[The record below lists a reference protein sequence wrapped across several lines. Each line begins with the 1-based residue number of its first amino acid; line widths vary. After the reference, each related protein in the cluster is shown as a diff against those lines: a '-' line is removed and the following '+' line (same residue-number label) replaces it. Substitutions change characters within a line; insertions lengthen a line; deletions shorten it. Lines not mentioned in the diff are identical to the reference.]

1 LKDFDDST
9 LWRVSA
15 FERVR
20 RETGGSGFMRLGN
33 ETVLPTTLLGD
44 IRKLERSGQASDALE
59 LVAACVRHQES
70 ALLCL
75 QYEEVVWPITLFVR
89 QKVYHS
95 PRDMTEAADTGMATL
110 KVVAAE
116 PPGVRVPGHWMTERV
131 AAAELYR
138 PMAPLL
144 WDLALRGP
152 RRTLL
157 TEIGGTAAYRLLQGR
172 IEGRPQLAGALGSAM
187 DRLHRESASLRDI
200 ASWPGMSL
208 ERASRLLNALY
219 LNSALMVTRAHP
231 AARPEPKSGFM
242 GLGGKPKK

>member
-1 LKDFDDST
+1 MKDFADST

-44 IRKLERSGQASDALE
+44 IRKLERSGQATDALE
-59 LVAACVRHQES
+59 LVAACVRHQEA

-75 QYEEVVWPITLFVR
+75 QYDEVVWPVTLFVR
-89 QKVYHS
+89 QKLYHS
-95 PRDMTEAADTGMATL
+95 PRDLAEGSDAGMASLRVIAT
-110 KVVAAE
+110 E
-116 PPGVRVPGHWMTERV
+116 PPGVRAPGHWMTERV
-131 AAAELYR
+131 AATELYR
-138 PMAPLL
+138 PLAPLL

-157 TEIGGTAAYRLLQGR
+157 AEIGGHAAYRLLQGR
-172 IEGRPQLAGALGSAM
+172 IEGRPPLGGALAPAM
-187 DRLHRESASLRDI
+187 ERLHRDSVSLKEI

-219 LNSALMVTRAHP
+219 LNSALMVTRSHP
-231 AARPEPKSGFM
+231 AARAEPKSGFM

>member
-1 LKDFDDST
+1 MKDFDDST

-15 FERVR
+15 FERIR

-33 ETVLPTTLLGD
+33 ETVLPSTLLGD
-44 IRKLERSGQASDALE
+44 IRKLERSGQASDVLE

-75 QYEEVVWPITLFVR
+75 QYEEVVWPITVFVR
-89 QKVYHS
+89 QKVVHS
-95 PRDMTEAADTGMATL
+95 PRDLTTGSDNGLFAL
-110 KVVAAE
+110 KVVATE
-116 PPGVRVPGHWMTERV
+116 PPGVRAPGHWMTERV

-138 PMAPLL
+138 PLAPLL

-157 TEIGGTAAYRLLQGR
+157 AEIGGTAAYRLLQGR
-172 IEGRPQLAGALGSAM
+172 IEGKPTLGGALAPALE
-187 DRLHRESASLRDI
+187 RLHRESASLRDI
-200 ASWPGMSL
+200 AGWPGMSL

-219 LNSALMVTRAHP
+219 LNNGLLVTRSHP
-231 AARPEPKSGFM
+231 AARPEPKAGLF